1 VLVQQI
7 NKTPKNNFD
16 LAYKYFSILSALND
30 LGLVKR
36 DLQLLS
42 YAVSLE
48 KDISDIKTDFIKE
61 YDTSLATIGNVISK
75 LYKLRVLVKDK
86 RVVKINPAIGLD
98 FNNDFMLVIKFIHN
112 KEEDNNNNNEDN
124 R

>member
-1 VLVQQI
+1 MLVQQI

-86 RVVKINPAIGLD
+86 RVVKINPSIGLD

-112 KEEDNNNNNEDN
+112 KEEDNEDN